1 MCYLCSS
8 KNDTYLMDKG
18 SNLVKWQ
25 KLRVDFS
32 SCCIKLNTHSFAVY
46 LLDLEELEA
55 WLSYTVTWELCQLQ
69 ILIPW
74 FQLVPVSPELESL
87 SLQGHK
93 KRYYDQEEDYPLQ
106 EMFKNTWTP
115 YLVFLSYYRNII
127 FLAKGGFVTTEYMFN
142 YHSFLLI
149 AT

>member
-1 MCYLCSS
+1 M
-8 KNDTYLMDKG
+8 
-18 SNLVKWQ
+18 
-25 KLRVDFS
+25 
-32 SCCIKLNTHSFAVY
+32 
-46 LLDLEELEA
+46 
-55 WLSYTVTWELCQLQ
+55 TWELCQLQ
-69 ILIPW
+69 ILVPW

-93 KRYYDQEEDYPLQ
+93 KRYYDQEEVYPLQ

-149 AT
+149 TTLHSCYNIHTCLLMLNDSKQSVLKCLH